1 MSKFLWKWLK
11 NHEKQSGNSKE
22 LLRIIKNIWVS
33 F

>member
-22 LLRIIKNIWVS
+22 LLRIIKNH
-33 F
+33 